1 MNIRLPATIFSILQK
16 KIPEYLS
23 RRGFFISNL
32 DAKMFT
38 SPSLTCIFGKENV
51 HLFKFPGTL
60 LISSM
65 RSHVQMTVS
74 DVTFENIDAV
84 TT

>member
-1 MNIRLPATIFSILQK
+1 
-16 KIPEYLS
+16 
-23 RRGFFISNL
+23 
-32 DAKMFT
+32 MFT

-60 LISSM
+60 VISSM